1 MGPAVYFI
9 HFAALPCVYLRPCM
23 YMSPALIWINTVAW
37 QGDSVI
43 KVGVV
48 YVSIHILRYLK
59 EELA

>member
-1 MGPAVYFI
+1 
-9 HFAALPCVYLRPCM
+9 M
-23 YMSPALIWINTVAW
+23 YMSLALIWINTVAW